1 MGPNTAVQY
10 KLLNNVNYAAHG
22 PVKGWSWG
30 NSSTAAPNSYVR
42 VFDLDG
48 RIASYN
54 LGNPL
59 TTGTTRTLTYDAA
72 SRIKAYTH
80 TSSGAGINAG
90 ALNQT
95 FGYDDADQL
104 ASYSGNGTSQGFKYD
119 PSGNRTQ
126 LTIGSA
132 TYTNSIAATSNR
144 VASTTGPAAKKT
156 NSYDLSGNLKSDA
169 TVTYTY
175 SAQSRMS
182 AAKNGAT
189 VSSYLYNGIGQRV
202 RQIASTQTANPFGIL
217 VYDESGQIIGEY
229 DTSTGKATREYIYL
243 GATLVGVLE
252 DVLTGTAP
260 NQVHVTNL
268 IYAYTDHLNTPRILA
283 RSSDNKIVWRW
294 DNGDPFG
301 VIPPNENPSAA
312 GQFKLNLRMP
322 GQYFDSTT
330 NLFYNYFRDY
340 DPQLGRYIQSDP
352 IGLAGGI
359 NTYAYVGS
367 LSH

>member
-1 MGPNTAVQY
+1 
-10 KLLNNVNYAAHG
+10 
-22 PVKGWSWG
+22 
-30 NSSTAAPNSYVR
+30 
-42 VFDLDG
+42 
-48 RIASYN
+48 
-54 LGNPL
+54 
-59 TTGTTRTLTYDAA
+59 
-72 SRIKAYTH
+72 
-80 TSSGAGINAG
+80 
-90 ALNQT
+90 
-95 FGYDDADQL
+95 
-104 ASYSGNGTSQGFKYD
+104 
-119 PSGNRTQ
+119 
-126 LTIGSA
+126 
-132 TYTNSIAATSNR
+132 
-144 VASTTGPAAKKT
+144 
-156 NSYDLSGNLKSDA
+156 
-169 TVTYTY
+169 
-175 SAQSRMS
+175 MS

-367 LSH
+367 KPLNFVDPRGQFCVPCGILIVGLAITWYQVASKAHRNQSTLDDNGEYCPPSANGWKWPIFAESEEGTNSEGDGEEAKSGDNVEDVTKRPSRVRKGTEQSNWDNAEDGPNGGKNCPTCDKEVQSQPGTKYKDWDNDHTEPWRERDLTGKDRKGVLDEYNRDTRLRCVNCNRGDTR